1 MTVTVSQ
8 LNAYVKQMF
17 SYDAV
22 LGDITVT
29 GELSG
34 VKLHSSGHIYFSLKD
49 ENALIRCA
57 FFKPH
62 SYNVKFKPADG
73 MKVTARGR
81 VTLFE
86 RDGQYQLNVTE
97 LNKDGEGDLYRQFEE
112 LKKKL
117 ADEGLF
123 DGKYKKPIPKFV
135 RKIGVATSPTGAVI
149 RDIINVSERRCPNVS
164 IVLAPVAVQGPDAP
178 RSIIAGIDALEN
190 INDVDVII
198 VARGGGSAE
207 DLHCFNDED
216 LARRIFSARK
226 PVISAVGHET
236 DFTICDFVSDL
247 RAPTPSA
254 AAEIATFDYYTA
266 CEDTERFFARC
277 NSYIS
282 SLLEKS
288 GLKIENYE
296 RYFSEPEK
304 ILSKK
309 SEMLKTLSL
318 RLNNGFSV
326 KLSEAEKR
334 ISTLN
339 AKLDALNPVN
349 VLERGYA
356 VVTGSD
362 GKTVKDASNLKTGE
376 EIKIILNKGKIVA
389 EVK

>member
-8 LNAYVKQMF
+8 LNAYVKQML

-62 SYNVKFKPADG
+62 SFNVKFKPADG

-117 ADEGLF
+117 AEEGLF
-123 DGKYKKPIPKFV
+123 DGKYKKAIPKFV

-149 RDIINVSERRCPNVS
+149 RDIINVSNRRCPNVS

-190 INDVDVII
+190 ISDVDVII

-247 RAPTPSA
+247 RASTPSA

-266 CEDTERFFARC
+266 CEDTERYFARC

-288 GLKIENYE
+288 SLKIENYE

-318 RLNNGFSV
+318 RLDNVFSV

-349 VLERGYA
+349 VLQRGYA
-356 VVTGSD
+356 VVTDSD
-362 GKTVKDASNLKTGE
+362 GKTVKDASKLKAGE
-376 EIKIILNKGKIVA
+376 EIGIILNKGKIVA